1 MPCPAPAP
9 GRGALPVR
17 STAQTA
23 EALRHRRAETSQRG
37 AQLGS
42 GRSGPRPH
50 APRSRPAVRDRAPP
64 TPSRHP
70 PARGDAAPA
79 AARGAAGPRA
89 GGRRGHRGGEAAAGA
104 RRRAGSA
111 EQRQRAGPW
120 YMLPAGRLRRRLR
133 TRPAAALLRAA
144 AAARPAPTS
153 SAGRG
158 SAARARLTFPAE
170 LGARTGGGVSPIPL
184 RGSRCRGRGC
194 AARGLAAEVA
204 AFPPRAAAKWARPAE
219 VSPRAPR

>member
-1 MPCPAPAP
+1 
-9 GRGALPVR
+9 
-17 STAQTA
+17 
-23 EALRHRRAETSQRG
+23 
-37 AQLGS
+37 
-42 GRSGPRPH
+42 
-50 APRSRPAVRDRAPP
+50 
-64 TPSRHP
+64 
-70 PARGDAAPA
+70 
-79 AARGAAGPRA
+79 
-89 GGRRGHRGGEAAAGA
+89 
-104 RRRAGSA
+104 
-111 EQRQRAGPW
+111 
-120 YMLPAGRLRRRLR
+120 MLPAGRLRRRLR

-194 AARGLAAEVA
+194 AARGRAAEVA